1 MFFNGLMIGAIY
13 ALIGIGYVILIKAMD
28 LINIAQGEM
37 VMIGAFI
44 GYYLYVVF
52 KLPFMVAFISAVI
65 LTGFVGIC
73 LERIFYRNM
82 RQPSLMNLIVATIA
96 VSILIRNGSMLVVGS
111 DSLVFPPVFGS
122 EPIRIAGLNLVSQH
136 LFVLVMCV
144 LLMVFLQI
152 FFYLT
157 KIGIAL
163 RAVMFD
169 PETAKLMGINVQR
182 SISIA
187 FGISAGIG
195 GAAGVLIAP
204 LTYVVFDMGAIGIKA
219 FGAAVLGGLYSI
231 PGAVIGGLLLGLI
244 DNYTAAYVSSAYR
257 DVIALSILILVLLIK
272 PEGILGGG
280 AEK

>member
-44 GYYLYVVF
+44 GYYVYVLF
-52 KLPFMVAFISAVI
+52 KLPFVIAFIAAVI
-65 LTGFVGIC
+65 LTGFFGIC

-82 RQPSLMNLIVATIA
+82 RQPTLMNLIVATIA

-111 DSLVFPPVFGS
+111 DSLVFPPIFGS
-122 EPIRIAGLNLVSQH
+122 EPIRVAGLNLIPQH

-152 FFYLT
+152 FFYRT
-157 KIGIAL
+157 KVGIAL

-231 PGAVIGGLLLGLI
+231 PGAVVGGLLLGLI

-257 DVIALSILILVLLIK
+257 DVIALSILILVLLIR
-272 PEGILGGG
+272 PEGILGGR